1 MNEIEDSF
9 EDLINK
15 ILDLNISDIKKNKLI
30 DRTYDIL
37 SKVTDIVDSQ
47 YRLHER
53 LSRLENHIDYI
64 DAKELDEMGIIKFPI
79 EYICPYCN
87 MTIEEEMDEDKD
99 NMDVICPICKNEV
112 HLQRSYD
119 NE

>member
-47 YRLHER
+47 YRLNER
-53 LSRLENHIDYI
+53 LSELE
-64 DAKELDEMGIIKFPI
+64 
-79 EYICPYCN
+79 EYIYKEKALDDINSVMCPYCDKL
-87 MTIEEEMDEDKD
+87 IEVKIDLDND
-99 NMDVICPICKNEV
+99 NMDMVCPFCKNEV
-112 HLQRSYD
+112 HLEWSHD

>member
-53 LSRLENHIDYI
+53 LSELEDYI
-64 DAKELDEMGIIKFPI
+64 YKEKTLEDINSA
-79 EYICPYCN
+79 ICPYCN
-87 MTIEEEMDEDKD
+87 KIIEVKMDLD
-99 NMDVICPICKNEV
+99 NDDMDILCPFCKNEV
-112 HLQRSYD
+112 HLQWSCD
-119 NE
+119 DE